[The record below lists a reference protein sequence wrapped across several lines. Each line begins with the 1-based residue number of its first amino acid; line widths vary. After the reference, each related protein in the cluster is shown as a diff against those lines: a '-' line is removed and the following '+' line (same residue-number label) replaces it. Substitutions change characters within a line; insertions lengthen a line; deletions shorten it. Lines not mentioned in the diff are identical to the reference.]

1 MSFTDELNLRLLSKK
16 NKVKCLSKTL
26 YKVDAR
32 NIKNNKENKKFLN
45 YFPEYFISLYLQQP
59 VYLIL
64 IFHSTISSITQ
75 DYNIIITEECK
86 INPLESIYLFDGGCD
101 ALLSGRESDLA
112 TPVEDMMH
120 ISAILDFKVKK
131 YVCAIGLTCDCTNLP
146 VEELEERLGYLS
158 KYLLEEE
165 IWTLED
171 ENVKKY
177 YNIITNSEFD
187 KSNTI
192 VHSLICARLEG
203 NTGKFIPKIL
213 KSRISENKI
222 ELNDL
227 IITFV
232 KYNYND
238 LIKDFT
244 YLFQLKEDLY
254 PKDID
259 KFITNF
265 KLNKKVYK

>member
-1 MSFTDELNLRLLSKK
+1 VITSVRI
-16 NKVKCLSKTL
+16 
-26 YKVDAR
+26 Y
-32 NIKNNKENKKFLN
+32 
-45 YFPEYFISLYLQQP
+45 PEYFISLYLQQP

-64 IFHSTISSITQ
+64 IFQSTISSITQ

-86 INPLESIYLFDGGCD
+86 INLLESIYLVDGGCD

-120 ISAILDFKVKK
+120 ISAIHNFKVKK
-131 YVCAIGLTCDCTNLP
+131 YVCAIGLTCDCASLP
-146 VEELEERLGYLS
+146 VEELEERLSYLS
-158 KYLLEEE
+158 RYLLEEE

-177 YNIITNSEFD
+177 HNIITNSDFD
-187 KSNTI
+187 QSNTI

-203 NTGKFIPKIL
+203 KSGKYIPKVL

-227 IITFV
+227 IVTFV
-232 KYNYND
+232 MYNYND
-238 LIKDFT
+238 LIKDFV
-244 YLFQLKEDLY
+244 YLHKLKDDLY

-265 KLNKKVYK
+265 KLKSN